1 MTTNE
6 SFYLQVPLR
15 ILLLYLKMIPWG
27 HFSCKFTYRHRGLP
41 PNESTPAKTH
51 TKCDILT
58 YPCGLAIC
66 QQVLSIRK

>member
-27 HFSCKFTYRHRGLP
+27 HFSCKFTYRHRGFP
-41 PNESTPAKTH
+41 PNESTPEKH
-51 TKCDILT
+51 TLN
-58 YPCGLAIC
+58 AIY
-66 QQVLSIRK
+66 

>member
-27 HFSCKFTYRHRGLP
+27 HFSCKFTYMHRGFP
-41 PNESTPAKTH
+41 PNESTPEKH
-51 TKCDILT
+51 TLN
-58 YPCGLAIC
+58 AM
-66 QQVLSIRK
+66 